1 MLRKLKSSCTALS
14 TGTEVAYVFFFKCMM
29 NDVRFMMNDIRI
41 VQGPELI
48 TAALSPNVLSCQA
61 YRPLRIP
68 DELMRDENPCEG
80 LVNESFWGEDIN
92 LQNWPC
98 ATCYSY

>member
-48 TAALSPNVLSCQA
+48 TAALSPNVVGRLLELSGIQTA
-61 YRPLRIP
+61 S
-68 DELMRDENPCEG
+68 N
-80 LVNESFWGEDIN
+80 
-92 LQNWPC
+92 
-98 ATCYSY
+98 T